1 MNTARGTGYLVKD
14 AILAYTPKG
23 ERKLV
28 FETFIRAEGD
38 SDATP
43 WHCEMADNPQLD
55 LLAPLL
61 TPGQGVTLEAQI
73 AGRPFV
79 KDGRQVGYNRF
90 LKITKITPAKVPQIA
105 EPAEAAEAF

>member
-1 MNTARGTGYLVKD
+1 MNTASCTGYLVKD
-14 AILAYTPKG
+14 ASVAYTPKG

-28 FETFIRAEGD
+28 FETFIRADGD
-38 SDATP
+38 TTATP
-43 WHCEMADNPQLD
+43 WHCEMADSPQLD

-90 LKITKITPAKVPQIA
+90 LRITKITPAKVPQIA
-105 EPAEAAEAF
+105 EPAETF

>member
-1 MNTARGTGYLVKD
+1 MNTACCTGYLVKD
-14 AILAYTPKG
+14 ATLAYTPKG

-28 FETFIRAEGD
+28 FETYVRADGD
-38 SDATP
+38 AEATP

-73 AGRPFV
+73 AGRPFL
-79 KDGRQVGYNRF
+79 KDGRQLGYNRF
-90 LKITKITPAKVPQIA
+90 LRITKITPAKVPQA
-105 EPAEAAEAF
+105 LEPADAF